1 MNAFKMDEQKDNL
14 TMVLP
19 PGMEAVCLD
28 RSKRGGGRHGVFLIK
43 SPQKQWVIKIY
54 QHKRGPVQRIFSGL
68 ENYFTGRSSL
78 DPRTRFCTESKTLD
92 IWQENG
98 FDVFRRLKEPPP
110 VSIDFPHLVFEYVPG
125 RTVKEYFL
133 DPQIAKAHKLHTLKR
148 FLPEWSRRHALALDT
163 GNHHLIQE
171 RATFQHVFL
180 SAANERLI
188 AYDFEVVF
196 TPRHSLPAIIAREI
210 AGYIR
215 SLFSAVPPEDFTDY
229 LDVVFRE
236 YPRRDLLLSPYH
248 YFFQHPNPILRFLF
262 SLDRKA
268 PRNRRPKSK
277 YNIALQIHNYMQK
290 IS

>member
-1 MNAFKMDEQKDNL
+1 
-14 TMVLP
+14 MVLP
-19 PGMEAVCLD
+19 RGMEAVCLD

-54 QHKRGPVQRIFSGL
+54 QHKRSPVQRIFSGL
-68 ENYFTGRSSL
+68 ENFFTGRSPL
-78 DPRTRFCTESKTLD
+78 DPQTRCNTESKTLD

-98 FDVFRRLKEPPP
+98 FDVFRRVRESPP
-110 VSIDFPHLVFEYVPG
+110 VSIDFPHLVFEYVAG
-125 RTVKEYFL
+125 RTLKEYFL
-133 DPQIAKAHKLHTLKR
+133 DPHIAKADKLHTLKR

-180 SAANERLI
+180 SGADDRLI
-188 AYDFEVVF
+188 VYDFEVVF
-196 TPRHSLPAIIAREI
+196 TSRHSLPAIIAREI

-215 SLFSAVPPEDFTDY
+215 SLFSAVPPEDFYDY
-229 LDVVFRE
+229 LDVLIRD
-236 YPRRDLLLSPYH
+236 YPRRDLLLSPYK
-248 YFFQHPNPILRFLF
+248 YFFQHPNLLLRFLF

-277 YNIALQIHNYMQK
+277 YNIALRIQDYMQNT
-290 IS
+290 S